1 MGLIGSLYRSSVGK
15 KSVMAASGLL
25 LSLFLLA
32 HLIGNSTSFMGR
44 EAFNSYAEK
53 LHSYGN
59 LIYIFEIVLLAFFL
73 IHIITGIILYF
84 ENLKARPSR
93 YAVNASEG
101 GRTFGS
107 RTMPYTGIIILIF
120 IVVHLLNFHFTDKS
134 IPIADLVRQLLS
146 RPVLGSFYICALFC
160 VALHVSHGAWSLFQ
174 SIGFNHEKYNR
185 MLINGAMAFSILV
198 GIVFILIPVLALIS
212 NSFLL

>member
-1 MGLIGSLYRSSVGK
+1 MGLIGSLYRSSVGR
-15 KSVMAASGLL
+15 KSIMAASGLL

-53 LHSYGN
+53 LHSYGK
-59 LIYIFEIVLLAFFL
+59 LLYIFEIVLLALFL

-134 IPIADLVRQLLS
+134 IPIADLVRQLLG
-146 RPVLGSFYICALFC
+146 RPVLGSFYICSLFC